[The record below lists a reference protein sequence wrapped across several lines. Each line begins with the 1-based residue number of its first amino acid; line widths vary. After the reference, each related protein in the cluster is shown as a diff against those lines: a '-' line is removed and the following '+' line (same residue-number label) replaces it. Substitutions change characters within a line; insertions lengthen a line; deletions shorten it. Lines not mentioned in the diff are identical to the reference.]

1 MASAGQITVRATVE
15 HTQFQRGAT
24 SLNTSLKSIQSI
36 ATGVGKS
43 TKGLLSLTSFTGGGG
58 IAGIVGG
65 IVKVIA
71 QFKILKASADAATV
85 SMTKAGAAAKMS
97 AAGGKGA
104 AGGFMAGAGRYG
116 PHALVATMGIGLISE
131 EIQGFRNS
139 DKSMKELTE
148 RMEARY
154 KPKGF
159 SETWSTA
166 TTEQGK
172 KLQQQYLQT
181 QGFLAEDKQAY
192 KDLRNIPWHEKMLR
206 KMNQNEYQLSK
217 NLLNQEMDSNAKHL
231 ESLKKRIKIEEE
243 LYQTQ
248 QKQKQEQKEQAEL
261 AKQQAAQAKKK
272 AQEEKEAAKEAMK
285 IKLEQM
291 ASFSERPELVTR
303 RFDFR
308 MPQQQNKAAEQ
319 VSLLKQQYD
328 ELRKQTSA
336 LTKIASGQ
344 SMGESL
350 PL

>member
-15 HTQFQRGAT
+15 HSQFARGAT

-43 TKGLLSLTSFTGGGG
+43 TKGLLSLTSFTGSGG

-97 AAGGKGA
+97 TVGGKGG

-116 PHALVATMGIGLISE
+116 PHAMVATMGAALIYE
-131 EIQGFRNS
+131 EVQEFRNS
-139 DKSMKELTE
+139 DKSYKELSE
-148 RMEARY
+148 RLIARS

-159 SETWSTA
+159 SETWSSQ
-166 TTEQGK
+166 TTETGK
-172 KLQQQYLQT
+172 QFQEQYLRAQAEI
-181 QGFLAEDKQAY
+181 AEDKQSY
-192 KDLRNIPWHEKMLR
+192 QDLRNIPWYSKMIR

-217 NLLNQEMDSNAKHL
+217 NLLNQSMDANARNM
-231 ESLKKRIKIEEE
+231 EILKKKIQAEEE
-243 LYQTQ
+243 AYKLQ
-248 QKQKQEQKEQAEL
+248 QKQKQEQKEQLEL
-261 AKQQAAQAKKK
+261 QKQQAAAAKKK
-272 AQEEKEAAKEAMK
+272 AQEEKEAAKEAIR

-308 MPQQQNKAAEQ
+308 MPQNQNKAQEQ
-319 VSLLKQQYD
+319 VSLLKQQLD
-328 ELRKQTSA
+328 ELRKQTGN
-336 LTKIASGQ
+336 LNRIASQ
-344 SMGESL
+344 NNIRDSL
-350 PL
+350 TL